1 MELQI
6 NRDMLWLGILSF
18 YLPLV
23 LLIFRDGIATYNIA
37 DADKRASH
45 LENVIKLFTLWLSGF
60 VLILVAKNFF

>member
-6 NRDMLWLGILSF
+6 NRDMLWLGILSL

-23 LLIFRDGIATYNIA
+23 LLIFRDGIETYNIA
-37 DADKRASH
+37 DAEKRTAH

-60 VLILVAKNFF
+60 VLILVVKNFF